1 MKKVKRDWR
10 ALKLL
15 HEGFQDSYVQILCE
29 NLDLC
34 GPDARFK
41 FGIAIDALNGL
52 RAATQEFIDELVFA
66 EIIGESFPN
75 LEKTEK
81 EKCL

>member
-1 MKKVKRDWR
+1 MGKYKRDWR

-15 HEGFQDSYVQILCE
+15 HEEFQNSYVQILCE

-41 FGIAIDALNGL
+41 FGVAIDALNGL
-52 RAATQEFIDELVFA
+52 RAATQEFIDELVFT
-66 EIIGESFPN
+66 EIIDEAFPN
-75 LEKTEK
+75 FAETEK
-81 EKCL
+81 GKSK